1 MESTVL
7 VGLVAARSIKWLKHV
22 DPAIAAAATAII
34 CVLALMM
41 AARCAWFF
49 ISQSHRSSIEE
60 KTGAVLHG
68 IGYMFLAGLC
78 AFVSIASLA
87 KAESDPDSLGYA
99 SPNGLEPGERYLTPD
114 DFKPGR
120 TPYATSRFDPEGSPF
135 SSAPLHGQISQE
147 EMEREMRESFD
158 VRRPKRNI
166 EEDIPSEL
174 PRSSRSDL
182 QSNDDSDSFDVRLPP
197 SRSARKPEVALP
209 ATAELALPQFQYSL
223 DQAQKSNFVGLNS
236 GQDFR
241 SHGPSGSVLVGL
253 RIGLSNDQISG
264 FEPIYQLSKEYVVGS
279 ACGNLGDRREVL
291 LAKPGYVVGG
301 VLVAADADRLALQ
314 LRFVK
319 YDAEQGE
326 LNSFDQYDSERVG
339 RSTGKVIE
347 LDGKG
352 AMVVGIF
359 GKAKES
365 GICGLGVAGLKPA
378 TEASATTADSNSN
391 PNGTSNGTVFRV
403 WFSRDRKFSIEAKFL
418 EIKNGKAVLEKRDGT
433 TIEVDPAG
441 LCDEDGKYIQSR

>member
-87 KAESDPDSLGYA
+87 KAESDPDSLGFV
-99 SPNGLEPGERYLTPD
+99 SPNGLAPGERYLTPE
-114 DFKPGR
+114 DFEPGR
-120 TPYATSRFDPEGSPF
+120 TPIAPSSNQSPEPFPFNPRFDRD
-135 SSAPLHGQISQE
+135 AH
-147 EMEREMRESFD
+147 ERDQVD
-158 VRRPKRNI
+158 VRRPNRNPTT
-166 EEDIPSEL
+166 ETPLPSPPL
-174 PRSSRSDL
+174 PRSGKR
-182 QSNDDSDSFDVRLPP
+182 SNDDSDSVDVRLPP
-197 SRSARKPEVALP
+197 SRTARKPEVALP
-209 ATAELALPQFQYSL
+209 ATAELALPQFQYNL
-223 DQAQKSNFVGLNS
+223 DHAQKSNFVGLNS

-241 SHGPSGSVLVGL
+241 SHGPAGSVLVGL
-253 RIGLSNDQISG
+253 RIGLSNEQLCG
-264 FEPIYQLSKEYVVGS
+264 FEPIYQLVNEYVVG
-279 ACGNLGDRREVL
+279 APCGSLGDHREL
-291 LAKPGYVVGG
+291 ILAKPGYVVGG
-301 VLVAADADRLALQ
+301 ALVAANEDRLAIQ

-359 GKAKES
+359 GKANET

-378 TEASATTADSNSN
+378 TEASATTAVSNSN

-403 WFSRDRKFSIEAKFL
+403 WFSRDRKFSVEAKFL

-433 TIEVDPAG
+433 TVEADPAG
-441 LCDEDGKYIQSR
+441 LCDEDDKYLKSR

>member
-78 AFVSIASLA
+78 AIACVFSLA
-87 KAESDPDSLGYA
+87 EAESDPDSLGYA
-99 SPNGLEPGERYLTPD
+99 SPNGLAPGERYLTPE
-114 DFKPGR
+114 DFEPGR
-120 TPYATSRFDPEGSPF
+120 TPIATPSYESSEPFPSNPRFGQNPNERDPVE
-135 SSAPLHGQISQE
+135 
-147 EMEREMRESFD
+147 
-158 VRRPKRNI
+158 VRRPKRNF

-174 PRSSRSDL
+174 PPSSRSDL
-182 QSNDDSDSFDVRLPP
+182 QSNDDSDSVDVRLPP

-209 ATAELALPQFQYSL
+209 ATAELGLPQFQYSL

-301 VLVAADADRLALQ
+301 VLVAAEADRLALQ

-339 RSTGKVIE
+339 RSTGKIIE

-418 EIKNGKAVLEKRDGT
+418 EIKNGKLVLEKRDGT

-441 LCDEDGKYIQSR
+441 LCDEDGKYLQSR